1 MDVQGESSEK
11 AGFVSHFLVL
21 APSTRECER
30 SGFVGYAGWRLYVLG
45 NKTKI
50 AHEHPINGFVSH
62 FLLFP
67 GSRRYDRVYF
77 PDPQR
82 RLRMRSFSPF
92 RCFHL
97 IPYCTKAISWRY
109 YCCGD
114 VIENK
119 KQIWFMEA

>member
-67 GSRRYDRVYF
+67 APDAMTEYIFPIRKATSYALLQPFSLLPLDTLLYQGDKLALLLLRRCY
-77 PDPQR
+77 
-82 RLRMRSFSPF
+82 
-92 RCFHL
+92 
-97 IPYCTKAISWRY
+97 
-109 YCCGD
+109 
-114 VIENK
+114 
-119 KQIWFMEA
+119 